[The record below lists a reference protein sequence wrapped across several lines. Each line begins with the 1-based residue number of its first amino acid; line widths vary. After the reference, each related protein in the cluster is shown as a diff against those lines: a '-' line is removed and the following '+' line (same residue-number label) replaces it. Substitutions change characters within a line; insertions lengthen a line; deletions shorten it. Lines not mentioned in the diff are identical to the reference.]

1 MYNDTRK
8 VLQSMCNVKS
18 SLPVWYYWNAKAWMV
33 RSIFGHYLNRL
44 DSIMR
49 RANRHI
55 LLLADNATSHKPEE
69 VINVGADAEIRLK
82 LKP

>member
-1 MYNDTRK
+1 
-8 VLQSMCNVKS
+8 
-18 SLPVWYYWNAKAWMV
+18 MV

-49 RANRHI
+49 RANRQI

-69 VINVGADAEIRLK
+69 VINTPTNIKLHFLQPLPYNRLIK
-82 LKP
+82 ALYTA